1 VSAARAAVRTVGEL
15 LLTTGLVLLLY
26 VAYTLVWTN
35 VQADTEARRVV
46 DDLQSRW
53 AAPAPVSTVP
63 GQPGRLAAA
72 PPVVEPPP
80 SGDAFALLYIPRLG
94 DDWVVPVLQGV
105 GSRVLSTGIGHYPK
119 TAMPGQVGNFA
130 VAGHRATHGEP
141 FANLDRMRPGDAV
154 GVQTRTGWY
163 VYRVERTE
171 IVPPTRV
178 SVILPVPNRPG
189 ATPTQRRMTLTTCHP
204 RWGSTE
210 RLIVYTRLESS
221 TPSAAGRPPALA
233 T

>member
-1 VSAARAAVRTVGEL
+1 VRTVGEL

-53 AAPAPVSTVP
+53 AAPAPVSTTP
-63 GQPGRLAAA
+63 GQPRRPAAA

-80 SGDAFALLYIPRLG
+80 SGEAFALLYIPRLG
-94 DDWVVPVLQGV
+94 DDWVTPVLQGV

-178 SVILPVPNRPG
+178 SVILPVPTAR
-189 ATPTQRRMTLTTCHP
+189 AR
-204 RWGSTE
+204 
-210 RLIVYTRLESS
+210 
-221 TPSAAGRPPALA
+221 RPPSSG
-233 T
+233 